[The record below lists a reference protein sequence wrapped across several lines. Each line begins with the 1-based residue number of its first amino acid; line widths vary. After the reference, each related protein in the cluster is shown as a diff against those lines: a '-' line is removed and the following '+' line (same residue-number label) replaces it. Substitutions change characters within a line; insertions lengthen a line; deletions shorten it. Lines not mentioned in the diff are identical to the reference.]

1 MTMSFYIGKD
11 YRIYEK
17 KYNEISVVLAQEM
30 EKKRIKVTKA
40 AVFRYLIDKIHNGKL
55 LERIIK
61 NLNNKGGSE

>member
-1 MTMSFYIGKD
+1 MSFYIGKD